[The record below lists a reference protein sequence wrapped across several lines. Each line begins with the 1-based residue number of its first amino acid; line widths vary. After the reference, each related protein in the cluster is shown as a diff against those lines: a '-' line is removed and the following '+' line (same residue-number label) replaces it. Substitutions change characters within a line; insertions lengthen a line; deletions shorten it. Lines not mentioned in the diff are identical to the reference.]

1 MARSDTSS
9 SLGGSLTRNSGVFSG
24 IGGPKVP
31 EGQAALPRP
40 DRPQPKAVIGP
51 EMGMP
56 ISGRNAHQLAV
67 LRDIY
72 EVSELCATRTSIWA
86 GLARDVLA
94 GEFLRE
100 HGNVEGFT
108 LNQWAAAALY
118 FRPYTSSFFMLL
130 SM

>member
-1 MARSDTSS
+1 M
-9 SLGGSLTRNSGVFSG
+9 
-24 IGGPKVP
+24 P

-40 DRPQPKAVIGP
+40 DRPQPKAGIGP
-51 EMGMP
+51 EVGMP
-56 ISGRNAHQLAV
+56 ISDGNAHQLAV

-72 EVSELCATRTSIWA
+72 EVSELCTTRTYIGAS
-86 GLARDVLA
+86 LARDVLA

-118 FRPYTSSFFMLL
+118 SRQYTSSFFMLL